1 MTLVIF
7 ICGWSAKRSNE
18 VLFDRQRELQPSD
31 MSNNF
36 DFQEAYGIYGDKI
49 IPIPK
54 ELAYLPEPVVLGAN
68 TNGRKRIQVDLTTQH
83 LYAFDGKNL
92 IYDFLISSGKW
103 GKTPQGVF
111 EIWGKFRYTK
121 MEGGSK
127 DLHTYYYLP
136 NVPYVMFFANDQV
149 APGMGFSLHGT
160 YWHNN
165 FGQPMSHGCVNMKT
179 EEAGLIYEW
188 SEPIL
193 LKRGTSVIIYG
204 GWEGET

>member
-7 ICGWSAKRSNE
+7 FCGWGAKKYNEGLYAIPIFSNLTE
-18 VLFDRQRELQPSD
+18 TFNPR
-31 MSNNF
+31 
-36 DFQEAYGIYGDKI
+36 EAYGIYGDKI

-68 TNGRKRIQVDLTTQH
+68 TNGQKRIQVDLTTQR
-83 LYAFDGKNL
+83 LYAFEGKNL

-121 MEGGSK
+121 MEGGSRE
-127 DLHTYYYLP
+127 LHTYYYLP

-149 APGMGFSLHGT
+149 VPGKGFSLHGT

-188 SEPIL
+188 SEANP
-193 LKRGTSVIIYG
+193 GTSVIIYG
-204 GWEGET
+204 EWEGKT